1 MVFIAV
7 SGILTFVLLGIVQS
21 LYGPLLPGLARAF
34 ALEATTVGFVFTAHG
49 LGALLG
55 VLLPSLL
62 SGRALAGYWLGIA
75 SALILVGAAAVAM
88 ATSWPAVLLAVFVL
102 AIGLG
107 IHVVRLNALFVSAFW
122 ERGMTMSLLLNAGFS
137 VGAILGPVVV
147 GLTGEL
153 SRELFGVVAL
163 LALALLPVSVLT
175 DKKARALAGA
185 STDRAPGPA
194 SGAES
199 RLGSPLL
206 LAAFVALMCLTTG
219 VENSISGWMATV
231 ALAQGY
237 SFSSAANLTAL
248 FFGGIFT
255 GRLVA
260 AGLAHRMESA
270 FLVIAAL
277 SCIAVLLA
285 ISIVMRSV
293 PIGFVLSGFAIAP
306 LFSATLVWLS
316 VALPTARHAH
326 TLVVAGALLGSATLP
341 ALVGRAV
348 GSFGPAAAAPAILC
362 IAVAALA
369 VAVCARLARERR
381 PTREVQTS
389 RSV

>member
-1 MVFIAV
+1 MVFTAV

-34 ALEATTVGFVFTAHG
+34 ALEAATVGFVFTAHG

-75 SALILVGAAAVAM
+75 SALILLGAAAVAM
-88 ATSWPAVLLAVFVL
+88 ATSWPAVLVAVFVL

-175 DKKARALAGA
+175 DKRARALAAA
-185 STDRAPGPA
+185 STERAPGPA
-194 SGAES
+194 AGAES

-248 FFGGIFT
+248 FFGGIFKIKLLIGSCDEVESNRFAGSLQVGEFEQ
-255 GRLVA
+255 GRCETVLTCKHA
-260 AGLAHRMESA
+260 IDAIFQLGEFRG
-270 FLVIAAL
+270 AL
-277 SCIAVLLA
+277 SIGLLFLFLCLLIDQVNNHNLCVLAGSAGRFQAFHLQCAVL
-285 ISIVMRSV
+285 IIDRQREKQNGKRKDTNKK
-293 PIGFVLSGFAIAP
+293 I
-306 LFSATLVWLS
+306 SATVHFHG
-316 VALPTARHAH
+316 V
-326 TLVVAGALLGSATLP
+326 
-341 ALVGRAV
+341 
-348 GSFGPAAAAPAILC
+348 I
-362 IAVAALA
+362 I
-369 VAVCARLARERR
+369 
-381 PTREVQTS
+381 S
-389 RSV
+389 RFEW